1 MADPATITAAIAAN
15 VRGQRAHRGMTL
27 DELAARS
34 NVSRGMLIQIE
45 QGRTNPSVNTL
56 TRIADALGVTL
67 ARLVEVADTPVVRVV
82 HDSEVVTFRHPGGGS
97 ARLLVGTDAPAILEL
112 WDWRLGPGEHH
123 DGDAHPAGTR
133 EMLTVLE
140 GRLTLTVYGRSHVV
154 GPGDA
159 VVFSADRPHRYANEH
174 DEPLRFVMVV
184 TEPPE
189 PPDATVPPNLGE
201 PPAAGEP
208 AHD

>member
-1 MADPATITAAIAAN
+1 MPDPVTINAAIAAN

-56 TRIADALGVTL
+56 CRIADGLGVTVG
-67 ARLVEVADTPVVRVV
+67 RLVEVADTPVVRVV
-82 HDSEVVTFRHPGGGS
+82 HASEVVAFEHAGGGS

-140 GRLTLTVYGRSHVV
+140 GELTLTVYGRSHVV
-154 GPGDA
+154 GTDEA
-159 VVFSADRPHRYANEH
+159 VVFSADRPHRYANEGQG
-174 DEPLRFVMVV
+174 PLRFIMVV
-184 TEPPE
+184 TEP
-189 PPDATVPPNLGE
+189 GE
-201 PPAAGEP
+201 RL
-208 AHD
+208 DD

>member
-1 MADPATITAAIAAN
+1 MPDPSTINAAIAAN
-15 VRGQRAHRGMTL
+15 VRAQRAHRGMTL

-56 TRIADALGVTL
+56 CRIADALGVTMG
-67 ARLVEVADTPVVRVV
+67 RLVEVSDTPVVRVV
-82 HDSEVVTFRHPGGGS
+82 HAAEVVTFTHPGGGS
-97 ARLLVGTDAPAILEL
+97 AKLLVGTDAPAILEL

-140 GRLTLTVYGRSHVV
+140 GELTLVVYGRSHVV
-154 GPGDA
+154 GADEA
-159 VVFSADRPHRYANEH
+159 VVFSADRPHRYANAG
-174 DEPLRFVMVV
+174 DAPLRFVMVV

-189 PPDATVPPNLGE
+189 RLD
-201 PPAAGEP
+201 
-208 AHD
+208 D